1 MLTLAEHDDS
11 NSSASRQLLYEQY
24 QYQYSP
30 SNQHKLVRLD
40 DESKAKHD
48 DVTTTKASA
57 AKGIKDAKPKAA
69 PQKQMALP
77 KDPEVHILL
86 LMLKHLS
93 PYTLRG

>member
-11 NSSASRQLLYEQY
+11 NSSDSRQLLYEQY

-57 AKGIKDAKPKAA
+57 AKSTKDAKPKAV

-77 KDPEVHILL
+77 KDPEVHILSS
-86 LMLKHLS
+86 MLKKFF
-93 PYTLRG
+93 PYAL